1 MYPNP
6 AQHKKK
12 KFPLS
17 KEKKETPMM
26 TTTGFFKTKTRLL
39 PSAESPLQEQKIS
52 REGVKSSQKNDQD
65 LRRSW
70 ESSE

>member
-39 PSAESPLQEQKIS
+39 PSAESPLQEQVHKKMTKIL
-52 REGVKSSQKNDQD
+52 EGPGSQV
-65 LRRSW
+65 
-70 ESSE
+70 SEGSNQE